1 MSEPRNFFFVLYYC
15 VILVFVWVISKILF
29 FFFGSFCSLWCK
41 NDIGMSSVK
50 CPCSFVAFVFDWVI
64 SKIFFC
70 CCSFCSLWSKND
82 IGRSSVKCPCSFV
95 VKHRWARYVVCF
107 FFFLIPWK
115 CLVENFLFVR
125 KPKKSGGKRG
135 RAGGGGI
142 LCSA

>member
-1 MSEPRNFFFVLYYC
+1 MSEPRNFFCAVLLCYTRIC
-15 VILVFVWVISKILF
+15 LGHLQDF
-29 FFFGSFCSLWCK
+29 FFCCSFCPLWCK
-41 NDIGMSSVK
+41 SVPVHLLLSYLIGLS
-50 CPCSFVAFVFDWVI
+50 PRF
-64 SKIFFC
+64 FFC

-82 IGRSSVKCPCSFV
+82 IGRSSVKCPCTFD

-107 FFFLIPWK
+107 YFFLIPWK

-142 LCSA
+142 FCSA

>member
-1 MSEPRNFFFVLYYC
+1 MSEPRNFFFVCCIIVLYSY
-15 VILVFVWVISKILF
+15 LFGSSPRF
-29 FFFGSFCSLWCK
+29 FFCCSFCSLWCK

-107 FFFLIPWK
+107 FFLIPWK

-125 KPKKSGGKRG
+125 KPKKSGGKWG
-135 RAGGGGI
+135 RTGGGGI
-142 LCSA
+142 FCSA